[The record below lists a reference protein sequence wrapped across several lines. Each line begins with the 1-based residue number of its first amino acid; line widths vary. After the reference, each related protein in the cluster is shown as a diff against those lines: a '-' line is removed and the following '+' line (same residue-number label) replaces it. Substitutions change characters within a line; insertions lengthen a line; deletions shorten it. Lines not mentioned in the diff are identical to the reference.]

1 MRKLPCLLL
10 ALCLFA
16 DATSALRGDE
26 TQLKLLDEIFK
37 DSAKPGTPGAALAV
51 IQHGKIV
58 FEKGYGVANLE
69 YDIPVTPQTV
79 YHVASVSK
87 QFTAMAIV
95 LLEQDGKLS
104 LDDDVHKYLPEL
116 SDYGCKLTIRQLL
129 QHTSGIRDQWQTL
142 ALAGWRLDDVITQ
155 DQILRLL
162 FRQKELNFPP
172 ATKHLYS
179 NGGYTLAAEIV
190 ARVSGKSFPLFC
202 EERIF
207 RPLSMSDTHFHLDH
221 RRIVPGR
228 AYSYGKSGE
237 GYQALPLN
245 YANVGATSLF
255 TTAPDLV
262 RWLDNFRNFKVGGQT
277 AVERLQERA
286 VLADGQKIDYALGV
300 SVGEYRG
307 LKTVSHGGGDAGYR
321 SFVVWFPG
329 HELGVA
335 VVSGLASFDSFRVAH
350 QVAEVFLGN
359 QMSAQVVVESKP
371 PSREFI
377 SVESK
382 SLVQFVGHYRLD
394 SGMEADV
401 VKQED
406 KLYAQVPGQW
416 SHQMKP
422 LATNRFFIESLE
434 GEVEFT
440 TKPGGAMLLKFTQPG
455 SNMAGERV
463 GLEPGPGFDLSPYP
477 GVYWSEELETQYTIL
492 LKGTKLIASHARHGE
507 IELVSVGK
515 DRFAGGEWFMP
526 SANFLRDSSDRVTG
540 LTLGG
545 GRLVGIHFVRK

>member
-1 MRKLPCLLL
+1 MRRLPCFLL
-10 ALCLFA
+10 ALRLLA
-16 DATSALRGDE
+16 GATSTLRGDE
-26 TQLKLLDEIFK
+26 IQVKLLDDIFK
-37 DSAKPGTPGAALAV
+37 DSSSPGTPGAAVAV

-58 FEKGYGVANLE
+58 FEKGYGTANLE
-69 YDIPVTPQTV
+69 YDVTVTPQTV

-104 LDDDVHKYLPEL
+104 LNDDVHKYLPEL
-116 SDYGCKLTIRQLL
+116 SDYGCKVTIRQLL

-155 DQILRLL
+155 EQILRLL

-190 ARVSGKSFPLFC
+190 ARVSGQSFPLFC

-207 RPLSMSDTHFHLDH
+207 RPLGMNGTHFHLDH

-237 GYQALPLN
+237 GYHALPLN

-262 RWLDNFRNFKVGGQT
+262 RWLDNFRNFKVGGQA

-286 VLADGQKIDYALGV
+286 MLADGQKIDYALGV
-300 SVGEYRG
+300 SIGQYRG

-329 HELGVA
+329 QELGIA
-335 VVSGLASFDSFRVAH
+335 VVSGFASFDSSRIAH
-350 QVAEVFLGN
+350 QVAEVFLGD
-359 QMSAQVVVESKP
+359 QMSAPVAQSKP
-371 PSREFI
+371 AARQFI

-382 SLVQFVGHYRLD
+382 SLDQYVGHYRLD
-394 SGMEADV
+394 TGIEADV

-406 KLYAQVPGQW
+406 RLYAQVPGQW
-416 SHQMKP
+416 SHQLKP
-422 LATNRFFIESLE
+422 VATNRFFIEPLD

-440 TKPGGAMLLKFTQPG
+440 PKPGGTVLLKFSQPG
-455 SNMAGERV
+455 SNMVGERV
-463 GLEPGPGFDLSPYP
+463 GLEPGTGFDLSPYP
-477 GVYWSEELETQYTIL
+477 GVYWSDELETQYTIL
-492 LKGTKLIASHARHGE
+492 LKGTKLVASHAHHGE

-515 DRFAGGEWFMP
+515 DQFAGAEWFMP
-526 SANFLRDSSDRVTG
+526 SANFLRDTSGRITG

-545 GRLVGIHFVRK
+545 GRLVAIRFVRK